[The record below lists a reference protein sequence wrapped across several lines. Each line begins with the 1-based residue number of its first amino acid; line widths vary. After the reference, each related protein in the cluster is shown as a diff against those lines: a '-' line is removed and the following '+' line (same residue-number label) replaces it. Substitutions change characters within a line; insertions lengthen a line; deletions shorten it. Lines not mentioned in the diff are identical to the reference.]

1 MKKRITLIKKLLPKR
16 KLYSTLI
23 MNYILFSF
31 VTFVL
36 MISILI
42 FGFIQLINY
51 LKTIDPA
58 FNGNQARVLEKGE
71 FENLDIRLIED
82 LDGWIEIVDEN
93 NKVIFT
99 KGNVKEK
106 RERYTEEEIK
116 ALTYNDRSEYS
127 IDTST
132 FRDKNNDE
140 YVYIVKTPKYDEDS
154 DEALENEDEKLEED
168 MVNFIKRI
176 GLYILVFIILFVIN
190 VLFFSFLMMR
200 KIKKPLEKIKTGMK
214 EISEGNEEIYLEHKG
229 EKEFAD
235 ICSSFNYMVKKL
247 NEAEEEKKKLEES
260 KQKMLADISHDLKT
274 PITTIQG
281 YAEAISQGVISS
293 DQEINKYLNVIYQKS
308 KSITEL
314 IDLLFQYVK
323 MNHPDFKLNKENH
336 DISEFMREI
345 IAEYYEEIEDKG
357 FLIDFKI
364 PEESMYCNF
373 DKTQLK
379 RAIANLISN
388 AIKYNDQGI
397 TIRIELSGSNHGYK
411 IYVGD
416 NGVGIPDE
424 LREAIF
430 NPFVRGDEARSSTGG
445 TGLGLSITK
454 QIIDKHNGTIY
465 LLDDK
470 CKGFKTVF
478 KIWIPK

>member
-1 MKKRITLIKKLLPKR
+1 
-16 KLYSTLI
+16 

-36 MISILI
+36 MMSVIIL
-42 FGFIQLINY
+42 GFIQVINY
-51 LKTIDPA
+51 LKTIDPEY
-58 FNGNQARVLEKGE
+58 NGDKAEVLEKGE
-71 FENLDIRLIED
+71 FEKLDIRLIED
-82 LDGWIEIVDEN
+82 LNGWIEIVDEN
-93 NKVIFT
+93 NQVIFT
-99 KGNVKEK
+99 KGNVIEK
-106 RERYTEEEIK
+106 KERYTEEEVK
-116 ALTYNDRSEYS
+116 ALTFNARSQYS

-132 FRDKNNDE
+132 FKGKDNKE
-140 YVYIVKTPKYDEDS
+140 YVYIVKTPKDDEDS
-154 DEALENEDEKLEED
+154 DEDDEKLEENIVD
-168 MVNFIKRI
+168 LGKGI
-176 GLYILVFIILFVIN
+176 GRYILVFIILFVIN

-214 EISEGNEEIYLEHKG
+214 EISEGNEEIYLEYKG

-235 ICSSFNYMVKKL
+235 ICSSFNSMVKKL

-281 YAEAISQGVISS
+281 YSEAISQGVITSP
-293 DQEINKYLNVIYQKS
+293 QEVNKYLNVIYQKS
-308 KSITEL
+308 NNITEL

-323 MNHPDFKLNKENH
+323 MNHPDFKLNKENN

-357 FLIDFKI
+357 FLIEFEI
-364 PEESMYCNF
+364 PEESMYCIF

-379 RAIANLISN
+379 RAVSNLISN
-388 AIKYNDQGI
+388 AIKYNDQG
-397 TIRIELSGSNHGYK
+397 TTMRIELSESEHGHR

-416 NGVGIPDE
+416 NGIGIPDE
-424 LREAIF
+424 LKEAIF

-465 LLDDK
+465 LVDDK